1 MHTDNL
7 VIYSIVNIIVVNY
20 SIALNVFI
28 VNKSVINFTVSKI
41 KNIIDNS
48 MHDILIIEVY
58 LA

>member
-7 VIYSIVNIIVVNY
+7 VIYSIVNTIVVNY
-20 SIALNVFI
+20 SITLNVFI
-28 VNKSVINFTVSKI
+28 DNKSVINFTVSKI
-41 KNIIDNS
+41 KNIIDSS